1 MYLPPMGL
9 IGLIG
14 RMGCGDAVGADEIDG
29 AVEVEVVAGEEEV
42 AEFVVSIECTGEDI
56 RSTDRHR
63 FTQMTGG
70 VVVVGGDESGV
81 IKTGA
86 DLGDGAAEGGEGDE
100 CGSEK

>member
-1 MYLPPMGL
+1 MVGDAGVYLPPMGL
-9 IGLIG
+9 MRLIG

-63 FTQMTGG
+63 FTSMWLCQARM
-70 VVVVGGDESGV
+70 
-81 IKTGA
+81 IKKSSF
-86 DLGDGAAEGGEGDE
+86 LIE
-100 CGSEK
+100 C